1 MHSNSFI
8 NSIDAINFILFLQFW
23 QFHQFLLILIPS
35 LISLIAIIPS
45 VANSPNQTSQKNQKK
60 WYLLSTGLSTAVRGY
75 WSFISFYSRV
85 LSPQGRFKHWQKKD
99 TACKHFSRLPVLTFA
114 TILTCDSTYLF
125 CSIPMHCNLSR
136 WPSGSNSSVNL
147 SAIPL
152 LSSDLSIRL
161 ITFSHNFHAIIP
173 LIPPVPSIPQFQV
186 HQFHWLYNFH
196 QIQQVHHY
204 H

>member
-1 MHSNSFI
+1 MKSQQCKEY
-8 NSIDAINFILFLQFW
+8 NSIEIEIEYQM
-23 QFHQFLLILIPS
+23 HRIKY
-35 LISLIAIIPS
+35 LISTGI
-45 VANSPNQTSQKNQKK
+45 
-60 WYLLSTGLSTAVRGY
+60 STTVRGY

-186 HQFHWLYNFH
+186 HQFNWLYNFH